1 MDCFET
7 HKILVQSN
15 SFAEIIV
22 NKSLKIVQIHYSTCI
37 LHNNYMYNNYI
48 GFRTAVRIGINCWLP
63 SLQEN
68 FNLPIFLTKL
78 LIFKTKI
85 L

>member
-37 LHNNYMYNNYI
+37 LYNNYI

-63 SLQEN
+63 SYKKISN
-68 FNLPIFLTKL
+68 HTFLDFFAPL
-78 LIFKTKI
+78 Y
-85 L
+85 